1 MRNVLTIVGKE
12 MRSYFV
18 SPVAY
23 VVLTGFLL
31 LGGWFFFNLL
41 SRFNLLL
48 SLYTQFQGQGG
59 AGAADQL
66 NLNDFVIAPLMN
78 NLSIILVILV
88 PMITMRA
95 FAEEKKGGT
104 YELLLTS
111 PLRTGE
117 IVLGKFVAS
126 VLFIC
131 IMIGLTAIYPLLL
144 WWFGNPEIGVMVS
157 GYVGLLMMATAF
169 VAVGLFTSSVT
180 ENQIIAAVSG
190 LVAMLLLYIIGWPA
204 QGAGDI
210 LGPILK
216 YLSVTD
222 HFNELVKGV
231 IDTRALVYFASLIG
245 LALFLTMRSVES
257 LRWR

>member
-1 MRNVLTIVGKE
+1 MRNVMTIVGKE
-12 MRSYFV
+12 LRSYFV

-41 SRFNLLL
+41 SRFNLML
-48 SLYTQFQGQGG
+48 SLYTQFQQG
-59 AGAADQL
+59 AAADQL
-66 NLNDFVIAPLMN
+66 NLNDWVIAPLMS

-95 FAEEKKGGT
+95 FAEEKKAGT

-117 IVLGKFVAS
+117 IVFGKFFAS
-126 VLFIC
+126 FLFIC
-131 IMIGLTAIYPLLL
+131 IMLGLTAIYPILLL
-144 WWFGNPEIGVMVS
+144 VFGNPEVGVMIA
-157 GYVGLLMMATAF
+157 GYVGLLLMATAF

-204 QGAGDI
+204 QSAGDV
-210 LGPILK
+210 LGPILR

-222 HFNELVKGV
+222 HFSELVQGV